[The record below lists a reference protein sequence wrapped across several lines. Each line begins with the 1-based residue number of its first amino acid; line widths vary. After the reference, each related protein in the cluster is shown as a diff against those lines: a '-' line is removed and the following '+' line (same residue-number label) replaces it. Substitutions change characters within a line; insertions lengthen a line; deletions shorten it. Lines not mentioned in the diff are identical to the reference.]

1 MVKFGLVH
9 RSAMNVRAVPPCAGE
24 DAHTTAGETPAL
36 RSLARGHGIEIKS
49 SCFRQLPRRW
59 RYNHRPNLTVTLDPA
74 ATCEPAGGDCS
85 RAMPLPTASKSR
97 PLSSAISI
105 AERTLLPAND
115 GTTIPPCSTSRT
127 TVPSAG
133 VSGELVRAPTDT
145 LVSVVAEEDA
155 SRSRIAAG
163 ITAAL
168 AIAGLGLTGA
178 IGDLVSGVLASAA
191 SRLSPSR
198 SGEPSARS

>member
-1 MVKFGLVH
+1 
-9 RSAMNVRAVPPCAGE
+9 S
-24 DAHTTAGETPAL
+24 TTG
-36 RSLARGHGIEIKS
+36 
-49 SCFRQLPRRW
+49 CFRQRPGRW
-59 RYNHRPNLTVTLDPA
+59 RYNHRPKLTLTLDPA
-74 ATCEPAGGDCS
+74 ATCEPAGGGCS

-115 GTTIPPCSTSRT
+115 GSTIPPCSTSRT

-155 SRSRIAAG
+155 
-163 ITAAL
+163 
-168 AIAGLGLTGA
+168 
-178 IGDLVSGVLASAA
+178 
-191 SRLSPSR
+191 
-198 SGEPSARS
+198 

>member
-1 MVKFGLVH
+1 MVKCGLVH

-24 DAHTTAGETPAL
+24 PA
-36 RSLARGHGIEIKS
+36 RQPARRRRYDHRLGHGIEIKS
-49 SCFRQLPRRW
+49 SCFRQLPRRR
-59 RYNHRPNLTVTLDPA
+59 RYDHRPNLTVTLDPA

-178 IGDLVSGVLASAA
+178 GTLGSGALESAA

>member
-24 DAHTTAGETPAL
+24 DAHTPAGETPAL
-36 RSLARGHGIEIKS
+36 RSLDRGMGIETNS

-178 IGDLVSGVLASAA
+178 GTLGSGALESAA

>member
-1 MVKFGLVH
+1 DL
-9 RSAMNVRAVPPCAGE
+9 
-24 DAHTTAGETPAL
+24 
-36 RSLARGHGIEIKS
+36 
-49 SCFRQLPRRW
+49 
-59 RYNHRPNLTVTLDPA
+59 Y
-74 ATCEPAGGDCS
+74 
-85 RAMPLPTASKSR
+85 
-97 PLSSAISI
+97 PLSLHDALPISISI

-178 IGDLVSGVLASAA
+178 GTLGSGALESAA

>member
-1 MVKFGLVH
+1 MSELALPARARPPARQPARRRRYDH
-9 RSAMNVRAVPPCAGE
+9 R
-24 DAHTTAGETPAL
+24 L
-36 RSLARGHGIEIKS
+36 GHGIEIKS

-97 PLSSAISI
+97 PLCSAISI

-127 TVPSAG
+127 TVPSTG
-133 VSGELVRAPTDT
+133 VSRELGRSLTDP
-145 LVSVVAEEDA
+145 VASVVLREAV
-155 SRSRIAAG
+155 SRLRLAAG
-163 ITAAL
+163 ITA
-168 AIAGLGLTGA
+168 
-178 IGDLVSGVLASAA
+178 
-191 SRLSPSR
+191 
-198 SGEPSARS
+198 

>member
-24 DAHTTAGETPAL
+24 DA
-36 RSLARGHGIEIKS
+36 
-49 SCFRQLPRRW
+49 
-59 RYNHRPNLTVTLDPA
+59 
-74 ATCEPAGGDCS
+74 
-85 RAMPLPTASKSR
+85 
-97 PLSSAISI
+97 
-105 AERTLLPAND
+105 
-115 GTTIPPCSTSRT
+115 RT

-178 IGDLVSGVLASAA
+178 GTLGSGALESAA

>member
-1 MVKFGLVH
+1 
-9 RSAMNVRAVPPCAGE
+9 
-24 DAHTTAGETPAL
+24 
-36 RSLARGHGIEIKS
+36 
-49 SCFRQLPRRW
+49 
-59 RYNHRPNLTVTLDPA
+59 
-74 ATCEPAGGDCS
+74 
-85 RAMPLPTASKSR
+85 MPLPTASKSR

-168 AIAGLGLTGA
+168 AIARSEEHTSELQ
-178 IGDLVSGVLASAA
+178 
-191 SRLSPSR
+191 SPDQ
-198 SGEPSARS
+198 